1 MRLTDDELAARINA
15 ICTAPGGLIDLD
27 PRDAQL
33 IACSVLANTILAT
46 KWDPVLAFTSAA
58 TAVTLTEKAAPDL
71 PKVRRRMA

>member
-33 IACSVLANTILAT
+33 IACSVLANTTSGIETARPMTSSITLPFT
-46 KWDPVLAFTSAA
+46 PVSSASISVWPA
-58 TAVTLTEKAAPDL
+58 
-71 PKVRRRMA
+71 